1 MRMRTV
7 RKDILLREAR
17 CLLVYVLA
25 AQTAFQ
31 FLLKTWSEVLEI
43 TLFMAIVGA
52 YLAVRLAAEGV
63 RGLVDIAGG
72 LWTQRLAA
80 LFLVCLMVTF
90 IWGDH
95 SVRSALALLRLPTY
109 LVIIA
114 MVVDAMRRVDGADSR
129 RGV

>member
-17 CLLVYVLA
+17 CWLVYVLA
-25 AQTAFQ
+25 AQAAFQ

-43 TLFMAIVGA
+43 ALFVAIVA
-52 YLAVRLAAEGV
+52 AFLALKFAADGP
-63 RGLVDIAGG
+63 RGLLSIATGT
-72 LWTQRLAA
+72 WTQRLAA

-114 MVVDAMRRVDGADSR
+114 MVVDGMRRVDGANSR